1 MTNTSR
7 VAIAPYKRGSRSAKL
22 LRDELTRELC
32 RNVLFIDPERVS
44 LCKPSRIVVNWGSSG
59 IYKGS
64 LACRVLNNPIA
75 VSMASDKLTTLNV
88 FTIDNVP
95 CPEYTTDK
103 DMARCWLDNGHKVM
117 CRQLLTAH
125 SGQGIVVAKQ
135 HEDLVDAP
143 LYTKYIR
150 KKKEFRVHVFNSK
163 ILDIQEKR
171 RSSAVDDHHPYI
183 RNHSN
188 GYVFCRGDIEE
199 PYDLRGVAVSAVTAL
214 GLDFGAVDVVW
225 SEGLDKCFA
234 LEVNTACGLEG
245 STVHKYVQ
253 AIKEVV

>member
-22 LRDELTRELC
+22 LRDELTRELG

-44 LCKPSRIVVNWGSSG
+44 LCKPSRIVVNWGSSEVYDG
-59 IYKGS
+59 R
-64 LACRVLNNPIA
+64 CRVINHPSAVFNASNKLQALNIFTLSG
-75 VSMASDKLTTLNV
+75 VSCPDWTRTKEEAQGW
-88 FTIDNVP
+88 IDQ
-95 CPEYTTDK
+95 
-103 DMARCWLDNGHKVM
+103 GHKVM

-199 PYDLRGVAVSAVTAL
+199 PYDLRGVAVSAVNAL

>member
-7 VAIAPYKRGSRSAKL
+7 VAIAPYKRGSKSARL
-22 LRDELTRELC
+22 LKKGLSEAFGRD
-32 RNVLFIDPERVS
+32 VLFITPERVA
-44 LCKPSRIVVNWGSSG
+44 LCKPSRIIINWGNSGLSNTRATVINPADAVGVASNKISS
-59 IYKGS
+59 
-64 LACRVLNNPIA
+64 L
-75 VSMASDKLTTLNV
+75 MAFEASGVDH
-88 FTIDNVP
+88 
-95 CPEYTTDK
+95 PEYTLGK
-103 DMARCWLDNGHKVM
+103 MFASQWIEQGFKVV
-117 CRQLLTAH
+117 CRTLLTAH

-135 HEDLVDAP
+135 QDELVDAP

-150 KKKEFRVHVFNSK
+150 KQKEFRVHVFGCK
-163 ILDIQEKR
+163 IIDIQEKR
-171 RSSAVDDHHPYI
+171 RSSNVDTHHPYI

-199 PYDLRGVAVSAVTAL
+199 PSDLRGLAVSAVSSL

-225 SEGLDKCFA
+225 NEAQDKCYV

-245 STVHKYVQ
+245 STVNKYVN

>member
-7 VAIAPYKRGSRSAKL
+7 VAIAPYKRGSKSARL
-22 LRDELTRELC
+22 LKKGLSEALGRD
-32 RNVLFIDPERVS
+32 VLFVTPERVG
-44 LCKPSRIVVNWGSSG
+44 LCKPSRVVVNWGSSG
-59 IYKGS
+59 VSDTRATVI
-64 LACRVLNNPIA
+64 NPASA
-75 VSMASDKLTTLNV
+75 VSVASNKLSTLAAFQIND
-88 FTIDNVP
+88 IP
-95 CPEYTTDK
+95 HPEYTTNKDK
-103 DMARCWLDNGHKVM
+103 AKDWIEQGFKVV
-117 CRQLLTAH
+117 CRTLLTAH

-135 HEDLVDAP
+135 QDELVDAP

-150 KKKEFRVHVFNSK
+150 KQKEFRVHVFSSK

-171 RSSAVDDHHPYI
+171 RSSNVDTHHPYI

-199 PYDLRGVAVSAVTAL
+199 PSDLRGLAVSAVSSL
-214 GLDFGAVDVVW
+214 GLDFGAVDVIW
-225 SEGLDKCFA
+225 NEAQDKCYV

-245 STVHKYVQ
+245 STIDKYVQ

>member
-1 MTNTSR
+1 M
-7 VAIAPYKRGSRSAKL
+7 YKR
-22 LRDELTRELC
+22 
-32 RNVLFIDPERVS
+32 
-44 LCKPSRIVVNWGSSG
+44 
-59 IYKGS
+59 
-64 LACRVLNNPIA
+64 
-75 VSMASDKLTTLNV
+75 
-88 FTIDNVP
+88 
-95 CPEYTTDK
+95 
-103 DMARCWLDNGHKVM
+103 
-117 CRQLLTAH
+117 QAH

-199 PYDLRGVAVSAVTAL
+199 PYDLRGVAVSAVNAL

>member
-1 MTNTSR
+1 M
-7 VAIAPYKRGSRSAKL
+7 
-22 LRDELTRELC
+22 
-32 RNVLFIDPERVS
+32 LFIDPERVS
-44 LCKPSRIVVNWGSSG
+44 LCKPSRIVVNWGSSEVYDG
-59 IYKGS
+59 R
-64 LACRVLNNPIA
+64 CRVINNPVSVGIA
-75 VSMASDKLTTLNV
+75 ANKLETLTA
-88 FTIDNVP
+88 FTLHDIP
-95 CPEYTTDK
+95 HPEYTTDK

-199 PYDLRGVAVSAVTAL
+199 PYDLRGVAVSAVNAL